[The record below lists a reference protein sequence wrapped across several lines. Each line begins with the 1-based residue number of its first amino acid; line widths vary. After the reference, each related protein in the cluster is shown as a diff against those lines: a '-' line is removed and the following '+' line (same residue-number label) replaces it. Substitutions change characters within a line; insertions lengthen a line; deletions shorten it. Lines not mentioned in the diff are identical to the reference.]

1 MITGTTLGS
10 RRVKE
15 PLGCLSQVLL
25 VSDISF
31 VRSFRRPEI
40 PPPYQS
46 KGSRQKSPQS
56 DRDSLDEYG
65 PKFQKNGS
73 FTGTYGNK
81 TKNAPEKTDNAVFDT
96 YV

>member
-1 MITGTTLGS
+1 MITGHHPGKRESKRTPGMS
-10 RRVKE
+10 VS
-15 PLGCLSQVLL
+15 GIA

-46 KGSRQKSPQS
+46 KGSPQKSPKS

-65 PKFQKNGS
+65 PKFQKN
-73 FTGTYGNK
+73 GTYGNK